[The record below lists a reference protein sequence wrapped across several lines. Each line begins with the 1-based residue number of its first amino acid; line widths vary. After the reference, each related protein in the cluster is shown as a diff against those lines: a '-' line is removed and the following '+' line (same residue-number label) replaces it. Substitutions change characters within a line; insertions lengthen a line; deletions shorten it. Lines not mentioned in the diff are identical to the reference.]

1 MSGDGRWFV
10 LFPVSRTPGVDD
22 VERALREI
30 TDAVVTN
37 AGRGAFTV
45 ALRGRMVSLGLD
57 TRDDVAAESLALLDR
72 LQLDVPTREYLAKC
86 EFRYA
91 CAFEPAHAAELMPLL
106 TSAAGK
112 LRTLTGGMIVDANAL
127 RVVEPPLDR
136 TAVHDKP
143 EVAVMKALRVFADG
157 GPAPRDM
164 SIQHSS
170 TSAHVTTTTSAN
182 LNGDVFINGS
192 TGAPQLKGT
201 ASIEGIRGVAK
212 AIILSGFP
220 NITLPPGTPL
230 APPTVPPVE
239 IRVYRGSIMVQAY
252 VPASNLDAV
261 PLFKIVVAAAY
272 ALGEGARRA
281 GDAVKAALQKL
292 ADGAP
297 LPGSLTIESTFEGAS
312 PRKLRLRLESNGAIF
327 EEEIVGTQ
335 SKETMLGPALADER
349 KAIARAVLDAGFPH
363 GHGRNLTIQ
372 GPHYVFRVV
381 HGLDSVEVVV
391 DAENPDA
398 LEGALRGLYAAAS
411 RFGVRPLA
419 PVAATPSEPP
429 GRSSAP
435 ALIAPQLLD
444 FVNKRTTFATLS
456 RWLAENQELWVPAT
470 TVEGGGHMPRI
481 TRSSTGASISV
492 CTSEAAL
499 DQWFARFGAGQPQV
513 AMNDTSGAALFW
525 QMPEFVTR
533 VDVDP
538 ASPLTLQIHG
548 EPLEA
553 LRAVARAVVAEAALG
568 EPDDDQ
574 AVRLVL
580 EHTFRIAWRQG
591 AIQPAAG
598 GKENALLVAVSGA
611 NGELLAAAFTAD
623 DCADAYF
630 MSTGGGRT
638 DVSMGTMTGRDLF
651 ASLGFLR
658 VAGVSF
664 NPSGPGV
671 TTVLT
676 KDACARMLAI

>member
-72 LQLDVPTREYLAKC
+72 LQLDASAREYLAKC
-86 EFRYA
+86 EYRYA
-91 CAFEPAHAAELMPLL
+91 CAFDPTHAAEVMPVLV
-106 TSAAGK
+106 SASAK
-112 LRTLTGGMIVDANAL
+112 VRALTGGMIVDASVL

-136 TAVHDKP
+136 SALRDEP
-143 EVAVMKALRVFADG
+143 ELAVMKALRVFADG
-157 GPAPRDM
+157 GAPPPEM

-170 TSAHVTTTTSAN
+170 TSAHVTTTISAN
-182 LNGDVFINGS
+182 LNGDVYINS
-192 TGAPQLKGT
+192 TTGAPQCKGT
-201 ASIEGIRGVAK
+201 ASIEGIRGAAK
-212 AIILSGFP
+212 AIVLCGFP
-220 NITLPPGTPL
+220 NIELPPGTPP
-230 APPTVPPVE
+230 APFHVPPVE
-239 IRVYRGSIMVQAY
+239 ITVWRRRVSVSAD
-252 VPASNLDAV
+252 VPASSLNDV
-261 PLFKIVVAAAY
+261 PIFYVAVAAVH
-272 ALGEGARRA
+272 ALGDGAHRGA
-281 GDAVKAALQKL
+281 EAAKSALQKL
-292 ADGAP
+292 AEGAAVQ
-297 LPGSLTIESTFEGAS
+297 GALTIESTFEGES
-312 PRKLRLRLESNGAIF
+312 PRKLRLRLESNGSIV
-327 EEEIVGTQ
+327 EEEIVGTE
-335 SKETMLGPALADER
+335 SRATTLGPALPEER
-349 KAIARAVLDAGFPH
+349 KAIARAILDAHFPG
-363 GHGRNLTIQ
+363 GHGRTLPVQ
-372 GPHYVFRVV
+372 GPRYVFRVL
-381 HGLDSVEVVV
+381 HGLDSVEVTV
-391 DAENPDA
+391 DAENPGGI
-398 LEGALRGLYAAAS
+398 EGAVRGLYAAAS

-429 GRSSAP
+429 ARPSVP
-435 ALIAPQLLD
+435 AAIAPQLLD

-456 RWLAENQELWVPAT
+456 RWLAENQQLWVPAT

-525 QMPEFVTR
+525 QMPEFVSR

-568 EPDDDQ
+568 EPDDDE

-630 MSTGGGRT
+630 MSTGGRRT

-664 NPSGPGV
+664 NPAGPGA